1 VIVKTHLIIAFIGT
15 LIVTTG
21 CPGSSYNNNLKDLQ
35 KNNMDFPNLRKE
47 YYNGIHFMLGEMFVN
62 DYEDNYTLN
71 DNALTK
77 VVYELDVNFSTEVF
91 NQSDAETI
99 RYAFDTDIESLDAV
113 HDNYI
118 IQRQKSLYEHSTSI
132 KKELPKSVPFK
143 GSIQVVH
150 GGSYSTN
157 TPSTYFIA
165 TVEIDN
171 TFYVFQLIGKKD
183 NMGYLYDDFIDLLS
197 SIEK

>member
-1 VIVKTHLIIAFIGT
+1 VKIHVIIAFIGT
-15 LIVTTG
+15 LILTTG
-21 CPGSSYNNNLKDLQ
+21 CPGSTYNNHLKDLQ

-47 YYNGIHFMLGEMFVN
+47 YYNGIHFMLDEMFVN
-62 DYEDNYTLN
+62 DYEDNYTLS

-77 VVYELDVNFSTEVF
+77 VVYELDINFSVEMF

-99 RYAFDTDIESLDAV
+99 RYAFDADIESLDAV

-132 KKELPKSVPFK
+132 KKELPKSVAYN

-157 TPSTYFIA
+157 IPSSYFIA
-165 TVEIDN
+165 TLDIEGE
-171 TFYVFQLIGKKD
+171 FYVFQLIGKKD
-183 NMGYLYDDFIDLLS
+183 NMGYLYDDFIELLS